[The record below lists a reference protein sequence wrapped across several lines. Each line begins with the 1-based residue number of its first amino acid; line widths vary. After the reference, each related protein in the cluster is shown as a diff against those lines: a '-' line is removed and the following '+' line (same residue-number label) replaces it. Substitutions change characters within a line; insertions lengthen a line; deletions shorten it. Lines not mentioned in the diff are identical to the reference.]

1 MNDDHQVI
9 PVVEDDQ
16 GEGWKDLIEPES
28 LEARMERHRMA
39 LQRRQW
45 RHAEKRKATPRAT

>member
-1 MNDDHQVI
+1 MDDNRQVI
-9 PVVEDDQ
+9 PIVEDDQ

-45 RHAEKRKATPRAT
+45 RQEEKKR